1 MSTTGVDIGGSCYF
15 GGDALSCLINQWVVA
30 FGGPNVFGLLT
41 GSLLFIAFYIASD
54 GSISVP
60 AVALLLVGTVLIPA
74 LPAQYS
80 AIATT
85 VVFIGLAAAVFAVMQ
100 RYVLNPSTAP
110 R

>member
-1 MSTTGVDIGGSCYF
+1 MTVDVGGSCYF
-15 GGDALSCLINQWVVA
+15 GSDPLSCLIDQWVVA
-30 FGGPNVFGLLT
+30 FGGPNLLGLLAA
-41 GSLLFIAFYIASD
+41 SLLFIGFYIASE
-54 GSISVP
+54 GSVSVP

-80 AIATT
+80 SIATT
-85 VVFIGLAAAVFAVMQ
+85 VVFVGLAAAIFAVLQ